1 MFIHDLE
8 QYTILGVQ
16 IINFTDIGFL
26 SLRLVL
32 DVISAFITLRF
43 IFYQIYKER
52 DYFFTSFMINIAV
65 FLVCFLMASVKL
77 KIGFAFGL
85 FAVFSILRY
94 RTEKIPIR
102 QMTYMFTAI
111 IIAVLNSMADD
122 KISHVELI
130 LANLFI
136 VGTIFILEKDILH
149 NRDFVHE
156 IKYEKID
163 LIKHENYDLLIKDL
177 KERTG
182 FNVKKAEI
190 QSINFMNDTAK
201 LKVFYQYP
209 NDAPFNH
216 DEECN

>member
-26 SLRLVL
+26 FLRLVL

-209 NDAPFNH
+209 KDIPFNR

>member
-1 MFIHDLE
+1 MFFHDLE

-16 IINFTDIGFL
+16 IINFTDISFL
-26 SLRLVL
+26 FLRFVL
-32 DVISAFITLRF
+32 DVIFAFITLRF
-43 IFYQIYKER
+43 IFYPIYKER
-52 DYFFTSFMINIAV
+52 DYLFTSFMINIAV

-94 RTEKIPIR
+94 RTETIPIR

-111 IIAVLNSMADD
+111 IIAVLNALADD
-122 KISHVELI
+122 RTSHLELI
-130 LANLFI
+130 LANLII

-163 LIKHENYDLLIKDL
+163 LIRHENYDLLIKDL
-177 KERTG
+177 KKRTG
-182 FNVKKAEI
+182 FNIKKAEI
-190 QSINFMNDTAK
+190 QSINFMNDTAR

-209 NDAPFNH
+209 HDAPSNH

>member
-1 MFIHDLE
+1 MFFHDLE
-8 QYTILGVQ
+8 QYTFLGVQ

-26 SLRLVL
+26 FSRFVL
-32 DVISAFITLRF
+32 DVVFAFITLRF

-52 DYFFTSFMINIAV
+52 DYLFTSFMINIAV

-102 QMTYMFTAI
+102 EMTYLFTAI
-111 IIAVLNSMADD
+111 IIAVLNALADD

-136 VGTIFILEKDILH
+136 VGTIVILERDILH

-182 FNVKKAEI
+182 FNIKKAEI
-190 QSINFMNDTAK
+190 KSINFMNDTAK

-209 NDAPFNH
+209 NDASFNH
-216 DEECN
+216 DRKCN